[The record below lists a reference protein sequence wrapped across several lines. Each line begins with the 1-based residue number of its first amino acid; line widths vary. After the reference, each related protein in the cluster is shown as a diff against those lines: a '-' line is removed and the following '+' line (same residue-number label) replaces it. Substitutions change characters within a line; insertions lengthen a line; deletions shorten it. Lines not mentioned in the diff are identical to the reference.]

1 MSYGGDQSVFLQ
13 RHVISSSSNVS
24 QIKPAYILPNA
35 SSTPNAA
42 TITTLPSIP
51 FNGSQ
56 LISLYNIPIVTKTSS
71 RQVKIAI
78 IVAYHHPNLKTD
90 LTMYWQSIVN
100 FGPMSTPPTINV
112 YTFPGATTNNSWN
125 LEECLDTQIIAT
137 VNPNASIWIVEAKSE
152 RIADINNAVRY
163 ATTTLNADVIS
174 CSWGDIESSMLNN
187 SNTLFINPANPAN
200 NKCFCASSGDNNKVL
215 WPAVLSN
222 VIAVGGTTLL
232 WVPTSSN
239 SINRI
244 ETTWSNA
251 GCGYSTSVAIPSYQS
266 SVNKTSKRAIPDISL
281 VANPTNG
288 INIVY
293 NGAWVTI
300 GGTSLACPIFAGVLS
315 LANQQRFN
323 LGKNPLT
330 TVYTQTPSTNAVPSS
345 IPSTNVHQFLYK
357 TIYNNSS
364 LQASCFNDI
373 TLGRDGIYSAGVGY
387 DIATGLGSP
396 NVKNLCNAFA
406 TL

>member
-1 MSYGGDQSVFLQ
+1 VQNLATV
-13 RHVISSSSNVS
+13 
-24 QIKPAYILPNA
+24 
-35 SSTPNAA
+35 AA
-42 TITTLPSIP
+42 LPSIP

-125 LEECLDTQIIAT
+125 LEECLDTQMVAT
-137 VNPNASIWIVEAKSE
+137 VNPNASIWVVEAKSE
-152 RIADINNAVRY
+152 RITDINNAIQY

-174 CSWGDIESSMLNN
+174 CSWGDVESSMLNN
-187 SNTLFINPANPAN
+187 SNTLFINPANSAN
-200 NKCFCASSGDNNKVL
+200 NKCFCASSGDSNKVL

-232 WVPTSSN
+232 WVPSASN
-239 SINRI
+239 PNNRL
-244 ETTWSNA
+244 ETTWPST
-251 GCGYSTSVAIPSYQS
+251 GCGYSSVATPSYQNG
-266 SVNKTSKRAIPDISL
+266 VNKTSKRAIPDISL

-364 LQASCFNDI
+364 LMTSCFNDI
-373 TLGRDGIYSAGVGY
+373 TLGKDGIYSAGVGY